1 MPTLTKLSKTE
12 PPDIAETRFFHHKKP
27 LSLCCGKS
35 LPEFTLA
42 YETWGE
48 LNADRSNA
56 ILVFH
61 AKTGSQHA
69 AGINK
74 SVPGLGVQWNEECQ
88 TGWWDGFIGPG
99 KAFDTRN
106 HYIICANFLGGCY
119 GSTGPAST
127 NPATGKPYGSEFP
140 IIEFSDIVESQL
152 LLLQHLG
159 IGKLHA
165 AAGASIGGL
174 LALSLATR
182 HPGSASRLV
191 LLATGLSVT
200 PLQRILNFEQI
211 TAIESDPDFQGGNYY
226 PGKGPLKGLQL
237 ARMIAHKTFISLE
250 ALAER
255 SRQEVVI
262 PSEHVGNYIL
272 SSPFESYMLHQGKKF
287 PERFDANT
295 YLLIMQ
301 AWQHFGLAASA
312 GTKTIPQALARLAA
326 LPVVLFSIDS
336 DVCFYPEEQ
345 DLLFQSLT
353 SAGAKVEKI
362 AVHSRKGHDSFLIDP
377 DLYTPKIQEFLEN

>member
-1 MPTLTKLSKTE
+1 M
-12 PPDIAETRFFHHKKP
+12 
-27 LSLCCGKS
+27 
-35 LPEFTLA
+35 PEFTLA

-69 AGINK
+69 AGINEG
-74 SVPGLGVQWNEECQ
+74 VPGISVQWNEECRA
-88 TGWWDGFIGPG
+88 GWWDGFIGPG
-99 KAFDTRN
+99 KALDTDK
-106 HYIICANFLGGCY
+106 HFVVCANYLGGCY
-119 GSTGPAST
+119 GSTGHAST
-127 NPATGKPYGSEFP
+127 NPSTGKPYGSQFP
-140 IIEFSDIVESQL
+140 PIEFADIVESQL
-152 LLLQHLG
+152 RLLDHLG
-159 IGKLHA
+159 IAKLHA

-174 LALSLATR
+174 LSLSLATR
-182 HPGSASRLV
+182 SPERVSRLV
-191 LLATGLSVT
+191 LLATGLAVT

-211 TAIESDPDFQGGNYY
+211 TAIESDPDFQGGDYY
-226 PGKGPLKGLQL
+226 PGKGPIKGLRL

-262 PSEHVGNYIL
+262 PSEHVGNYVL

-301 AWQHFGLAASA
+301 AWQHFDLAVSA
-312 GTKTIPQALARLAA
+312 GTKSIDQALRRCAGM
-326 LPVVLFSIDS
+326 PIVLFSIDS
-336 DVCFYPEEQ
+336 DVCFYPDEQ
-345 DLLFQSLT
+345 DFLFQCLQ

-362 AVHSRKGHDSFLIDP
+362 AVHSRKGHDSFLTEP
-377 DLYTPKIQEFLEN
+377 ELYEGKIQDFLKT